1 MLNKKITRII
11 WNFIVIFKKFK
22 KKLKKTLKSVFK
34 KSEKKEKKREEKNVW
49 FAREGYR
56 KITHLCWEEKS
67 KREFNSFEVEK
78 NSLFF

>member
-1 MLNKKITRII
+1 MLNKKQELYEILLWYLR
-11 WNFIVIFKKFK
+11 NL

-34 KSEKKEKKREEKNVW
+34 KSEKRKRRKKKKKRVICERAIE
-49 FAREGYR
+49 

>member
-1 MLNKKITRII
+1 MLNKKKQELYEILLWYLR
-11 WNFIVIFKKFK
+11 N
-22 KKLKKTLKSVFK
+22 LKKIEEDLKK
-34 KSEKKEKKREEKNVW
+34 CLQEKWKKEKKREEKNVC
-49 FAREGYR
+49 FARESYR